1 MNQILNDAAN
11 ALMWILQQVE
21 SYLSNFQAHDL
32 WSIIVGMVAATLFE
46 IPIISRFKR
55 H

>member
-1 MNQILNDAAN
+1 MHELLNQMV
-11 ALMWILQQVE
+11 ALAQQFGTTFTQLTTINIF
-21 SYLSNFQAHDL
+21 SLL
-32 WSIIVGMVAATLFE
+32 IGMIAATLFE